1 MNFDFLIELFILFSR
16 CKVCHTMSGSEPEK
30 DIETLIQVYKSACE
44 TVNREPI
51 RKVIHFLNLIDK
63 ENEPSIDGY
72 NLDLSGNLP
81 EFKTKRLDQDDAIAL
96 ARELS
101 EDFLI
106 TDINL
111 SYNNIG
117 NTGAIAIGKALQ
129 DNKFLEKLNVSMCD
143 IEAKGAEAICTGIQM
158 NDNLRALSLKGNK
171 IGRQGGILLS
181 ATLQVNS
188 SLTELDISDT
198 DQTNESLIAL
208 TTVLLDNTTVKTL
221 DVSNPLLTSE
231 QEETTIH
238 FAKMLHVNYSLT
250 ELHLSKH
257 GMKDFGATQLAESLK
272 DNKTLKYLNLAC
284 NKISEDGTRAFAS
297 LLKLNTPLKKL
308 SFASNRIG
316 NNGLAALSEAI
327 ATNNCNLTTLWINN
341 NGITETGLCALA
353 AALRSNIT
361 LSNIYIW
368 GNELKNTACNAFEQL
383 MEGNKPRLHQH
394 NTDVVPYIVDGVT
407 YLAETGHYLF
417 SH

>member
-1 MNFDFLIELFILFSR
+1 
-16 CKVCHTMSGSEPEK
+16 MSGSEAER
-30 DIETLIQVYKSACE
+30 DVESLIESYKKACK

-51 RKVIHFLNLIDK
+51 SKVIHFLNLIDK
-63 ENEPSIDGY
+63 ENEPNIDGY
-72 NLDLSGNLP
+72 NLDLRGNLP
-81 EFKTKRLDQDDAIAL
+81 EFRDKRLDNDDAIAL

-101 EDFLI
+101 EDFVM
-106 TDINL
+106 TDLNL
-111 SYNNIG
+111 SYNNLG

-129 DNKFLEKLNVSMCD
+129 DNKFLEKLNLSMCD
-143 IEAKGAEAICTGIQM
+143 IEAKGTEAICTGIQM
-158 NDNLRALSLKGNK
+158 NDSLRSLCLKGNK

-181 ATLQVNS
+181 ATLQVNNC
-188 SLTELDISDT
+188 LNELDISDT

-208 TTVLLDNTTVKTL
+208 TTVLLDNTTVKKL
-221 DVSNPLLTSE
+221 NVSNPLLTSE

-257 GMKDFGATQLAESLK
+257 GMKDFGAEQLAESLH
-272 DNKTLKYLNLAC
+272 DNKTLKYLNLSC
-284 NKISEDGTRAFAS
+284 NKIAEDGAKAFAA
-297 LLKLNTPLKKL
+297 LLKLNTPLQKL

-327 ATNNCNLTTLWINN
+327 ATNNCNLNTLWVNN

-353 AALRSNIT
+353 ASLRSNIT
-361 LSNIYIW
+361 LANIFIW
-368 GNELKNTACNAFEQL
+368 GNELRNTACNAFEQL
-383 MEGNKPRLHQH
+383 MDGSKPRLLQH
-394 NTDVVPYIVDGVT
+394 NTDVVPYVVDGVT